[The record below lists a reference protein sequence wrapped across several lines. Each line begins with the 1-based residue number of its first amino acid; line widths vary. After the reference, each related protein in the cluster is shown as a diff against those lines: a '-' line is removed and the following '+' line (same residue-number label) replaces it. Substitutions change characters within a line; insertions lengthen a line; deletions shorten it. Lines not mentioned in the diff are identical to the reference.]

1 MVVFLMP
8 ISIMNYYAIII
19 NTQTFI
25 KLVFTITTYN
35 FLVKMIHWTTL
46 STIALFSNF
55 FVYKNYGNFLNFNS
69 RVLQITMTY
78 TTSDA
83 YLAGCFGHW
92 EVSKMST
99 PRNFVSPS
107 QGRRR
112 LDTSCREKTPSSD
125 RSPSFP
131 LRYAT
136 DRPELPVKV
145 PFLPDKKIGF

>member
-1 MVVFLMP
+1 M
-8 ISIMNYYAIII
+8 II
-19 NTQTFI
+19 T
-25 KLVFTITTYN
+25 
-35 FLVKMIHWTTL
+35 H
-46 STIALFSNF
+46 
-55 FVYKNYGNFLNFNS
+55 
-69 RVLQITMTY
+69 

-83 YLAGCFGHW
+83 YFSGCFGHW

-99 PRNFVSPS
+99 PLNFVSPS

-145 PFLPDKKIGF
+145 PFLPEKKKSVSKKLVSPSFHLSKTTYFILYSICIKKLRYLLAKDLNLLCEKESRRHGR